1 MFKIND
7 DLSIFVT
14 RGDAVVFN
22 LHATTDKGETY
33 IFKPEDVVRIKI
45 MERKGC
51 EDVVFQK
58 VFVVEQETDT
68 VEISLSGE
76 ETTIGSVISKP
87 TDYWYEVEL
96 NPFTIPQTIIGYD
109 DETGAKIFKLFPE
122 GNSDLKPKDVPV
134 VDRELDLYSDRPIQ
148 NQAVAWAVTN
158 AINEMHI
165 TTEKAVEDTVTI
177 TNNAIAEVNTITEA
191 AVNEFNE
198 IREDTIT
205 TVQTSNQETVTAV
218 QTSNQE
224 TVTAVQTSNQETL
237 TAVNTSNANTIKEV
251 NDVVADVNTVTENA
265 INEVHTSNENTLA
278 EVNTLVAEVRKELQ
292 NVPNAENMANLQRQI
307 TENKNSISTNTTNIV
322 NLTTRVEN
330 IEGVELTAVNT
341 TYHNST
347 SGLSATNVQGAIDE
361 VDTKVDKLTD
371 YVYKQHPRTM
381 TVIIDKTDSNPE
393 TCITYADDAVGMT
406 PGSDEWD
413 KFFGHYPCLFKN
425 GAEVGKLNPNNF
437 AQFEDGTSAD
447 ITSGSA
453 GDVMIAFP
461 KLGYKITSNDTT
473 LIVSMTN
480 GSNVEGYCY
489 LAHTRGTTVKDKF
502 YLGAYM
508 GYTLDSKLRS
518 LSGKNPVTS
527 SKISEYR
534 TSAQANGL
542 GYDLNAYYQLV
553 FRQCMYILKYK
564 NLDSQ
569 TAVGQGYTS
578 SSNSSIKIT
587 GGTNNKGMDY
597 GEDTGTLQMKLF
609 GIEDFWG
616 NCSELIDGI
625 KSDSSRNILIATDEF
640 GESNSYINKGNSGF
654 SSNTDGYMKQV
665 QGNSEMGFITKENGA
680 SSSTYFCDNSAIYNS
695 RYGCFGGSLTN
706 GSKSGVF
713 NFRISEMFTVYIG
726 TRLMYL

>member
-109 DETGAKIFKLFPE
+109 DEGGAKIFKLFPE

-177 TNNAIAEVNTITEA
+177 TNNAIAEVNTITEE

-198 IREDTIT
+198 IKEDTIT
-205 TVQTSNQETVTAV
+205 TVQTSNQETVTTV

-237 TAVNTSNANTIKEV
+237 TAVNANTIKEV

-292 NVPNAENMANLQRQI
+292 NVPNAENMANLQSQI
-307 TENKNSISTNTTNIV
+307 TENKNSISTNNTNIT

-330 IEGVELTAVNT
+330 IEGVELTSTLTAGQT
-341 TYHNST
+341 SLTFTDAGITENSI
-347 SGLSATNVQGAIDE
+347 LSAV
-361 VDTKVDKLTD
+361 
-371 YVYKQHPRTM
+371 
-381 TVIIDKTDSNPE
+381 
-393 TCITYADDAVGMT
+393 
-406 PGSDEWD
+406 
-413 KFFGHYPCLFKN
+413 
-425 GAEVGKLNPNNF
+425 
-437 AQFEDGTSAD
+437 
-447 ITSGSA
+447 
-453 GDVMIAFP
+453 
-461 KLGYKITSNDTT
+461 
-473 LIVSMTN
+473 
-480 GSNVEGYCY
+480 
-489 LAHTRGTTVKDKF
+489 
-502 YLGAYM
+502 
-508 GYTLDSKLRS
+508 
-518 LSGKNPVTS
+518 
-527 SKISEYR
+527 
-534 TSAQANGL
+534 
-542 GYDLNAYYQLV
+542 
-553 FRQCMYILKYK
+553 
-564 NLDSQ
+564 
-569 TAVGQGYTS
+569 YTS
-578 SSNSSIKIT
+578 I
-587 GGTNNKGMDY
+587 
-597 GEDTGTLQMKLF
+597 F
-609 GIEDFWG
+609 
-616 NCSELIDGI
+616 
-625 KSDSSRNILIATDEF
+625 
-640 GESNSYINKGNSGF
+640 
-654 SSNTDGYMKQV
+654 
-665 QGNSEMGFITKENGA
+665 GA
-680 SSSTYFCDNSAIYNS
+680 SVSSANIVT
-695 RYGCFGGSLTN
+695 GSLTLTFPQQEEDVTIKVVIN
-706 GSKSGVF
+706 
-713 NFRISEMFTVYIG
+713 
-726 TRLMYL
+726 

>member
-109 DETGAKIFKLFPE
+109 DEDGAKIFKLFPE

-177 TNNAIAEVNTITEA
+177 TNNAIAEVNTITEE

-198 IREDTIT
+198 IKEDTIT

-224 TVTAVQTSNQETL
+224 TLTAVQTSNQETL

-265 INEVHTSNENTLA
+265 VNEVHTSNENTLA

-292 NVPNAENMANLQRQI
+292 NVPNAENMANLQSQI
-307 TENKNSISTNTTNIV
+307 TENKNNIA
-322 NLTTRVEN
+322 NLTTRVTN
-330 IEGVELTAVNT
+330 IEGVELTSTLAAGETSLTFTDAGITTNSILDSVYTSIFGVAV
-341 TYHNST
+341 
-347 SGLSATNVQGAIDE
+347 
-361 VDTKVDKLTD
+361 
-371 YVYKQHPRTM
+371 
-381 TVIIDKTDSNPE
+381 KT
-393 TCITYADDAVGMT
+393 
-406 PGSDEWD
+406 
-413 KFFGHYPCLFKN
+413 
-425 GAEVGKLNPNNF
+425 AEV
-437 AQFEDGTSAD
+437 
-447 ITSGSA
+447 
-453 GDVMIAFP
+453 
-461 KLGYKITSNDTT
+461 
-473 LIVSMTN
+473 TN
-480 GSNVEGYCY
+480 GSLTLTFKE
-489 LAHTRGTTVKDKF
+489 HTDDITVK
-502 YLGAYM
+502 
-508 GYTLDSKLRS
+508 
-518 LSGKNPVTS
+518 V
-527 SKISEYR
+527 
-534 TSAQANGL
+534 
-542 GYDLNAYYQLV
+542 V
-553 FRQCMYILKYK
+553 
-564 NLDSQ
+564 
-569 TAVGQGYTS
+569 
-578 SSNSSIKIT
+578 IK
-587 GGTNNKGMDY
+587 
-597 GEDTGTLQMKLF
+597 
-609 GIEDFWG
+609 
-616 NCSELIDGI
+616 
-625 KSDSSRNILIATDEF
+625 
-640 GESNSYINKGNSGF
+640 
-654 SSNTDGYMKQV
+654 
-665 QGNSEMGFITKENGA
+665 
-680 SSSTYFCDNSAIYNS
+680 
-695 RYGCFGGSLTN
+695 
-706 GSKSGVF
+706 
-713 NFRISEMFTVYIG
+713 
-726 TRLMYL
+726 

>member
-58 VFVVEQETDT
+58 VFVVEEETDT

-177 TNNAIAEVNTITEA
+177 TNNAIAEVNTITEE

-205 TVQTSNQETVTAV
+205 T
-218 QTSNQE
+218 
-224 TVTAVQTSNQETL
+224 
-237 TAVNTSNANTIKEV
+237 VNTSNANTIKEV

-292 NVPNAENMANLQRQI
+292 NVPNADNMANLQSQI
-307 TENKNSISTNTTNIV
+307 TENKNSISTNTTNISNLQTSLGTTNTNLGTTNTNIA
-322 NLTTRVEN
+322 NLTTRVTN
-330 IEGVELTAVNT
+330 IEGVELTSTLTAGATSLTFTNSKIT
-341 TYHNST
+341 TNST
-347 SGLSATNVQGAIDE
+347 VDIYSSVYGVNPKTVTLS
-361 VDTKVDKLTD
+361 
-371 YVYKQHPRTM
+371 
-381 TVIIDKTDSNPE
+381 
-393 TCITYADDAVGMT
+393 
-406 PGSDEWD
+406 
-413 KFFGHYPCLFKN
+413 
-425 GAEVGKLNPNNF
+425 
-437 AQFEDGTSAD
+437 
-447 ITSGSA
+447 SGSIA
-453 GDVMIAFP
+453 MTFKAQSSDV
-461 KLGYKITSNDTT
+461 S
-473 LIVSMTN
+473 
-480 GSNVEGYCY
+480 
-489 LAHTRGTTVKDKF
+489 VKVVVK
-502 YLGAYM
+502 
-508 GYTLDSKLRS
+508 
-518 LSGKNPVTS
+518 
-527 SKISEYR
+527 
-534 TSAQANGL
+534 
-542 GYDLNAYYQLV
+542 
-553 FRQCMYILKYK
+553 
-564 NLDSQ
+564 
-569 TAVGQGYTS
+569 
-578 SSNSSIKIT
+578 
-587 GGTNNKGMDY
+587 
-597 GEDTGTLQMKLF
+597 
-609 GIEDFWG
+609 
-616 NCSELIDGI
+616 
-625 KSDSSRNILIATDEF
+625 
-640 GESNSYINKGNSGF
+640 
-654 SSNTDGYMKQV
+654 
-665 QGNSEMGFITKENGA
+665 
-680 SSSTYFCDNSAIYNS
+680 
-695 RYGCFGGSLTN
+695 
-706 GSKSGVF
+706 
-713 NFRISEMFTVYIG
+713 
-726 TRLMYL
+726 

>member
-109 DETGAKIFKLFPE
+109 DEDGAKIFKLFPE

-205 TVQTSNQETVTAV
+205 TV
-218 QTSNQE
+218 
-224 TVTAVQTSNQETL
+224 
-237 TAVNTSNANTIKEV
+237 NTSNANTIKEV
-251 NDVVADVNTVTENA
+251 NDVVANVNTVTENA

-292 NVPNAENMANLQRQI
+292 NVPNAENMANLQSQI
-307 TENKNSISTNTTNIV
+307 TENKNSISANNTNIA

-330 IEGVELTAVNT
+330 IEGVEQTAVNT
-341 TYHNST
+341 TYDNST
-347 SGLSATNVQGAIDE
+347 SGMSATNVQGAIDE
-361 VDTKVDKLTD
+361 LKSDISNNIYTKTEVDNKIGGL
-371 YVYKQHPRTM
+371 
-381 TVIIDKTDSNPE
+381 
-393 TCITYADDAVGMT
+393 
-406 PGSDEWD
+406 
-413 KFFGHYPCLFKN
+413 
-425 GAEVGKLNPNNF
+425 
-437 AQFEDGTSAD
+437 
-447 ITSGSA
+447 ITSGTTDLTA
-453 GDVMIAFP
+453 G
-461 KLGYKITSNDTT
+461 T
-473 LIVSMTN
+473 
-480 GSNVEGYCY
+480 
-489 LAHTRGTTVKDKF
+489 
-502 YLGAYM
+502 
-508 GYTLDSKLRS
+508 
-518 LSGKNPVTS
+518 
-527 SKISEYR
+527 
-534 TSAQANGL
+534 
-542 GYDLNAYYQLV
+542 
-553 FRQCMYILKYK
+553 
-564 NLDSQ
+564 
-569 TAVGQGYTS
+569 
-578 SSNSSIKIT
+578 
-587 GGTNNKGMDY
+587 
-597 GEDTGTLQMKLF
+597 
-609 GIEDFWG
+609 
-616 NCSELIDGI
+616 SEL
-625 KSDSSRNILIATDEF
+625 A
-640 GESNSYINKGNSGF
+640 
-654 SSNTDGYMKQV
+654 
-665 QGNSEMGFITKENGA
+665 
-680 SSSTYFCDNSAIYNS
+680 
-695 RYGCFGGSLTN
+695 
-706 GSKSGVF
+706 SGV
-713 NFRISEMFTVYIG
+713 IYA
-726 TRLMYL
+726 MYE